1 MSRKVSED
9 QAAGTGDSL
18 LDFDPVEMVF
28 LLFTLALAG
37 IHLYLGLFDP
47 TVTGDRS
54 VQFLLIGAAFL
65 AGFVARITPYW
76 HPTLYLL
83 GAAFAVGLGVLWLLG
98 GTDQFTLGIATGGVA
113 SAFIVLALY
122 LFVRDE
128 SRSVRG
134 DGGR

>member
-1 MSRKVSED
+1 MSREVSED
-9 QAAGTGDSL
+9 QAAGTGDSP
-18 LDFDPVEMVF
+18 LDFDAVEVAF
-28 LLFTLALAG
+28 LLFTLLLAG

-47 TVTGDRS
+47 MASADRS

-83 GAAFAVGLGVLWLLG
+83 GAAFAVILGVLWVLG
-98 GTDQFTLGIATGGVA
+98 GTDQFTLGIATGAVA
-113 SAFIVLALY
+113 SAFIVVALY

-128 SRSVRG
+128 SRSVR
-134 DGGR
+134 R